1 MISDEEEQ
9 LYSIAL
15 TMVPGIGH
23 IGAKR
28 LVSEAGS
35 ARYVFRNRKELP
47 ELIPDINQRVV
58 DALDC
63 PQAVVRAGRELDFI
77 RKKNIRCLTFI
88 DEDYP
93 SR

>member
-47 ELIPDINQRVV
+47 ELIPDINQRVCSQ
-58 DALDC
+58 DW
-63 PQAVVRAGRELDFI
+63 PAGYLYYRESCI
-77 RKKNIRCLTFI
+77 RTS
-88 DEDYP
+88 
-93 SR
+93 SRRRLLNRNRTWY

>member
-28 LVSEAGS
+28 LVSETGS

-63 PQAVVRAGRELDFI
+63 PQAVVPGANWILSI
-77 RKKNIRCLTFI
+77 RRI
-88 DEDYP
+88 
-93 SR
+93 SVA

>member
-28 LVSEAGS
+28 LVSETGS

-47 ELIPDINQRVV
+47 ELIPDINQRV
-58 DALDC
+58 LHHSSGK
-63 PQAVVRAGRELDFI
+63 PLGSYFLYLRI
-77 RKKNIRCLTFI
+77 
-88 DEDYP
+88 
-93 SR
+93 